1 MMKCIICGASVR
13 PRVEK
18 KIKYCPKCDS
28 ILGTA
33 VKTHKCGYS
42 SSWAYS
48 GDLSMQYCL
57 TCGKILTGPFIG
69 ETLIT
74 KVPFKCTQKIAK
86 TTLETDRPKEVKGK
100 YQPHLVLGSLTR
112 AIARVREYGVLKYHG
127 ENGWK
132 QQTAQDYMNAIGR
145 HYDECRNSIMARD
158 TESGLLHIAQIATNA
173 MFIIDMLKEQ
183 GIDFDFMNKPEER
196 KSDGN

>member
-1 MMKCIICGASVR
+1 MKCLMCGASVR
-13 PRVEK
+13 PVK
-18 KIKYCPKCDS
+18 SNGIKTCPKCKA
-28 ILGTA
+28 ILGSLK
-33 VKTHKCGYS
+33 VEPQHK
-42 SSWAYS
+42 
-48 GDLSMQYCL
+48 L
-57 TCGKILTGPFIG
+57 TNLQMSFTIPELG
-69 ETLIT
+69 
-74 KVPFKCTQKIAK
+74 A
-86 TTLETDRPKEVKGK
+86 DRPKDKAGK

-112 AIARVREYGVLKYHG
+112 AVARVREYGVLKYHG

-132 QQTAQDYMNAIGR
+132 QQTAQDYMDAIGR
-145 HYDECRNSIMARD
+145 HYDECRNSITARD